1 MTKATTVEVTAQTDI
16 RESRRRM
23 VSFPPG
29 TYETTA
35 GRAAKVAETGNASIV
50 SGEKAQ
56 TPAPA
61 ESKPG
66 KPGTTTTHDAVR
78 G

>member
-50 SGEKAQ
+50 SGEKAPAKPDAGQ
-56 TPAPA
+56 T
-61 ESKPG
+61 S
-66 KPGTTTTHDAVR
+66 KPGTTTTHDSVK